1 MDKQKGHRL
10 TATESKRQHIE
21 LQQWAV
27 GVALADPEEQIPA
40 FLAKVHPKA
49 ITEPT
54 LTPVVKGIKAIM
66 DDTNRP
72 PTGQDVA
79 LWLQAHDTP
88 GLITAGVC
96 KASQTL

>member
-66 DDTNRP
+66 TTQTVHPQGKTLHYGSKPTTP
-72 PTGQDVA
+72 PA
-79 LWLQAHDTP
+79 
-88 GLITAGVC
+88 
-96 KASQTL
+96 